1 MPLPLSLQVGQVSK
15 QVLVV
20 PCEVVLWNVT
30 WSDLDASVRNG
41 SVGFGWLLRGEFY
54 VTTSRQCT
62 SSSQQVLL
70 LQLLH
75 SVCSERNV

>member
-1 MPLPLSLQVGQVSK
+1 M
-15 QVLVV
+15 V
-20 PCEVVLWNVT
+20 PCEVVLWNVM
-30 WSDLDASVRNG
+30 WSDLDTSVRNG
-41 SVGFGWLLRGEFY
+41 SVGFGWWLRGEFY

-70 LQLLH
+70 LQLLR